1 MDKTQFL
8 TVKEAAEILK
18 LNIMTVYEYI
28 RRGQLR
34 ALKLGRNY
42 RIGIKEFNEFIKKNS
57 L

>member
-42 RIGIKEFNEFIKKNS
+42 RIGIKEVNEFIKKNS